1 MKLPN
6 TEIELAAGTEQ
17 SRYTLQA
24 VKLDVAN
31 KRMLATDGHILAI
44 VPVEVSETDH
54 DGLLTVDSIKQAR
67 KLHKSAKG
75 ISEMSVNGKFTV
87 KTGAQSAEF
96 DLTTGQFPNVDAVVR
111 KCEGPPT
118 ITFNVDLLLRLAKA
132 VAEKKY
138 DGTRVV
144 SLWIKG
150 ANDSIIVKGEIGN
163 EAVGVLM
170 PCRP

>member
-6 TEIELAAGTEQ
+6 TEIELAACTEG
-17 SRYTLQA
+17 SRYTLKV

-87 KTGAQSAEF
+87 KAGAQQAEF
-96 DLTTGQFPNVDAVVR
+96 DLTTGQFPNADAVVP
-111 KCEGPPT
+111 KVSGPPT
-118 ITFNVDLLLRLAKA
+118 VTINANLLLRLAKA
-132 VAEKKY
+132 IQEKNY
-138 DGTRVV
+138 AGDHIV
-144 SLWIKG
+144 SLWIKD
-150 ANDSIIVKGEIGN
+150 ANSSIVVRGKESDASI
-163 EAVGVLM
+163 GVLM